1 MPDVIL
7 NLVHGIWLGSLLP
20 TARRFTEGL
29 RDPRSAQA
37 ERLLRL
43 LRDNEQSTYGRAHG
57 FARIRTPLEYQR
69 AVPIVEYDALAPWIE
84 RIAAGE
90 LGVLT
95 TQPVR
100 MMERS
105 GGSTAATKL
114 IPYTAGLLADF
125 SAATNPWLFDM
136 YRSTRGLFGTRSYWS
151 LSPVAQRRQRT
162 AGGIP
167 IGIEDDT
174 EYFGA
179 LGRMALR
186 RMMAVPPEVIH
197 AKDLATW
204 RTQTLR
210 HLLLAED
217 LGFIS
222 VWSPSFLSLLMA
234 ALSEQLEAL
243 LGELPAPRRDDI
255 RRGLD
260 REGMITGEA
269 LWKRLRLISCWTDGL
284 SAELLP
290 ELRRYFPRTRIA
302 GKGLLATEGVVSIPL
317 GRGPGAVLA
326 VNSHF
331 LEFIDLQDPSRAPL
345 LAHALRVGGQYS
357 PLLSTGGGFFR
368 YHLKDAVECVGQEGA
383 TPRIRFLGKLDRTS
397 DVCGEKL
404 SAALVDGA
412 LARAQE
418 ELDLRCEF
426 ALLAP
431 VWPAGPAEP
440 RRPIHYCLFAES
452 AADDEELARLAVA
465 LEDRL
470 LDSHAFR
477 YARELGQLGP
487 IHIQRV
493 RDGRA
498 RWQELLVAAGQRAG
512 DIKPAHLDARRIWG
526 ETFGAGHPAREPA
539 R

>member
-1 MPDVIL
+1 MPDVTLALI
-7 NLVHGIWLGSLLP
+7 HGIWLGSLWP
-20 TARRFTEGL
+20 SARRFTEGL
-29 RDPRSAQA
+29 ADPRRAQA
-37 ERLLRL
+37 ARLTRL
-43 LRDNEQSTYGRAHG
+43 LRDNAQSAYGRRYG
-57 FARIRTPLEYQR
+57 FARIRTPSDYQR
-69 AVPIVEYDALAPWIE
+69 AVPVVDYDALAPWIE
-84 RIAAGE
+84 RIAGGE
-90 LGVLT
+90 PGVMT

-105 GGSTAATKL
+105 GGSAAATKL
-114 IPYTAGLLADF
+114 IPYTAALLDDF
-125 SAATNPWLFDM
+125 SAATSPWLLDL
-136 YRSTRGLFGTRSYWS
+136 YRNTRGLLGTRSYWS

-162 AGGIP
+162 AGGVP

-174 EYFGA
+174 EYFGSF
-179 LGRMALR
+179 GRMALR
-186 RMMAVPPEVIH
+186 RMMAVPSEVAH
-197 AKDLATW
+197 AKDMASW

-210 HLLLAED
+210 HLLAAGD

-234 ALSEQLEAL
+234 ALSEQLDAL
-243 LGELPAPRRDDI
+243 LAELPAPRREEI

-260 REGMITGEA
+260 REGRITGEA

-290 ELRRYFPRTRIA
+290 ELRRYFPRTPLQ
-302 GKGLLATEGVVSIPL
+302 GKGLLATEGVVSVPY

-326 VNSHF
+326 VHSHF
-331 LEFIDLQDPSRAPL
+331 LEFVDLQAPGRAPL
-345 LAHALRVGGQYS
+345 LAHELRTGGQYS
-357 PLLSTGGGFFR
+357 PLLSTGGGLYR
-368 YHLKDAVECVGQEGA
+368 YHLKDAVECAGHQDA
-383 TPRIRFLGKLDRTS
+383 TPRIRFVGKLDRTS

-404 SAALVDGA
+404 SAPLVDGA
-412 LARAQE
+412 LLRAQE
-418 ELDLRCEF
+418 ALGLRCDF

-431 VWPAGPAEP
+431 VWPAESS
-440 RRPIHYCLFAES
+440 RPVHYCLFAES
-452 AADDEELARLAVA
+452 AADDEQLARLAVV

-470 LDSHAFR
+470 LESHAFR

-493 RDGRA
+493 RKGRA
-498 RWQELLVAAGQRAG
+498 RWQELLIAAGQRAG

-526 ETFGAGHPAREPA
+526 EAFGSGRPAREPT

>member
-1 MPDVIL
+1 MSKRTLTLI
-7 NLVHGIWLGSLLP
+7 HGIWLGSLWP
-20 TARRFTEGL
+20 TTRRFTEGL

-37 ERLLRL
+37 ARLFRL
-43 LRDNEQSTYGRAHG
+43 LRDNEQSAYGRKHG
-57 FARIRTPLEYQR
+57 FERIRTPLEYQR
-69 AVPIVEYDALAPWIE
+69 AVPIVDYDALAPWID

-90 LGVLT
+90 PGVLT

-100 MMERS
+100 LMERS
-105 GGSTAATKL
+105 GGSAAATKL
-114 IPYTAGLLADF
+114 IPYTPALLDDF
-125 SAATNPWLFDM
+125 SAATNPWLLDL
-136 YRSTRGLFGTRSYWS
+136 YRNTRGLIGTRSYWS

-162 AGGIP
+162 AGGVP

-186 RMMAVPPEVIH
+186 RMMAVPSEVVH
-197 AKDLATW
+197 AKDMASW
-204 RTQTLR
+204 RAQTLR

-222 VWSPSFLSLLMA
+222 VWSPSFLSLLMT
-234 ALSEQLEAL
+234 ALSEQLDAHL
-243 LGELPAPRRDDI
+243 ANLPAPRREDI
-255 RRGLD
+255 LRGLD
-260 REGMITGEA
+260 REGRITGEA

-290 ELRRYFPRTRIA
+290 ELRRFFPRTPLQ
-302 GKGLLATEGVVSIPL
+302 GKGLLATEGVISVPF

-326 VNSHF
+326 INSHF
-331 LEFIDLQDPSRAPL
+331 LEFIDLQAPDRTPL
-345 LAHALRVGGQYS
+345 LVHELRAGGQYS
-357 PLLSTGGGFFR
+357 PLLSTGGGLYR
-368 YHLKDAVECVGQEGA
+368 YHLKDAVECVGHEES

-404 SAALVDGA
+404 SAALVDGS
-412 LARAQE
+412 LLRAQE
-418 ELDLRCEF
+418 ELGMRCDF

-431 VWPAGPAEP
+431 IWPAESRGPV
-440 RRPIHYCLFAES
+440 HYCLFAES
-452 AADDEELARLAVA
+452 AARDEELARLAVA

-498 RWQELLVAAGQRAG
+498 RWQEILVAAGQRAG

-526 ETFGAGHPAREPA
+526 ETFGRGRPARET